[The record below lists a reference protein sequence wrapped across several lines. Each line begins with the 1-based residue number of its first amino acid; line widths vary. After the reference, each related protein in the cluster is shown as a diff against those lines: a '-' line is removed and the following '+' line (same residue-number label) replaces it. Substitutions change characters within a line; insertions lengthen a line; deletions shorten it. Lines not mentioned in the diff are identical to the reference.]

1 MMFHRGRS
9 LSLRRTFLLTSD
21 IIIIAVSL
29 VMAALWRLGPQEGA
43 EYIETYL
50 GSFIGSCAVFLV
62 VFYASGM
69 YERAALVRKAHS
81 YRLPLV
87 AVLISLA
94 LIVLIFYAKA
104 QLNLG
109 RGILMLA
116 GVFIFLFTWGTR
128 HLYGMAVGHG
138 LLSKNALIIGEGKE
152 AEISLRLIAGTSD
165 AGFKVLG
172 VVSSKKIQ
180 PGSFIQNVPVVGTTE
195 KLRELVDAFDV
206 ETLIVAT
213 SLSREPAI
221 LRLLRPLR
229 CAGVE
234 VIDYVFLYEMLAQEI
249 PIDHIN
255 DEWLMNAAMNSSV
268 IHIRKVKR
276 IMDFLVAA
284 FGLILAAPICLVTA
298 LVIRIDSPGTV
309 FYRQKRSGI
318 DGHPY
323 MVLKFRTMRQDAEA
337 ASGAVW
343 STSGDARI
351 TRVGKFLRKWRIDE
365 IPQLINVLKGE
376 MSLVGPRPERPEF
389 VDTLAAAIPFYR
401 ERLLVPPGVTG
412 WAQVKY
418 PYASNIEG
426 ARRKLQYD
434 LYYIKHMGFFLDCL
448 ILLRTVKTVVVGL
461 KHNDENAVDPS
472 QQENAEEFPVPA
484 PAKSSGSK
492 SA

>member
-1 MMFHRGRS
+1 MLFQQGKS
-9 LSLRRTFLLTSD
+9 ISLRRTFLLTSD
-21 IIIIAVSL
+21 IVVIVVSL
-29 VMAALWRLGPQEGA
+29 FMAAVWRLGPQGGL

-50 GSFIGSCAVFLV
+50 GSFVGSCMIFLV

-69 YERAALVRKAHS
+69 YERAALVRKSHS
-81 YRLPLV
+81 YRLPLI

-116 GVFIFLFTWGTR
+116 GVLIFLSTWGTR

-138 LLSKNALIIGEGKE
+138 LLSKNALIIGEGRE
-152 AEISLRLIAGTSD
+152 AEISLKLISSTSD
-165 AGFKVLG
+165 SGFKVLG
-172 VVSSKKIQ
+172 IVSSKKL
-180 PGSFIQNVPVVGTTE
+180 PAGSFIQNVPVVGNTE
-195 KLRELVDAFDV
+195 KLRELADAFDI
-206 ETLIVAT
+206 ETLIVAA

-249 PIDHIN
+249 PLDHIN

-276 IMDFLVAA
+276 IMDFVVAGI
-284 FGLILAAPICLVTA
+284 GLILAAPICLITA
-298 LVIRIDSPGTV
+298 MIIKMDSSGSIY
-309 FYRQKRSGI
+309 YRQKRSGI

-337 ASGAVW
+337 TSGAVW
-343 STSGDARI
+343 STSGDQRI

-389 VDTLAAAIPFYR
+389 VDTLAGAIPFYR

-426 ARRKLQYD
+426 ARRKLQFD

-448 ILLRTVKTVVVGL
+448 ILLRTIKTVIVGL
-461 KHNDENAVDPS
+461 KHNDTSA
-472 QQENAEEFPVPA
+472 AEKSSEQPDEFPIESVKHTGNKTA
-484 PAKSSGSK
+484 
-492 SA
+492 

>member
-1 MMFHRGRS
+1 MMFHQGRS
-9 LSLRRTFLLTSD
+9 ISLRRTFLLTSD
-21 IIIIAVSL
+21 IVVIVTSL
-29 VMAALWRLGPQEGA
+29 FIAALWRLGPQGGID
-43 EYIETYL
+43 YIETYI
-50 GSFIGSCAVFLV
+50 GSFIGSCTIFLV

-81 YRLPLV
+81 YRLPLI

-109 RGILMLA
+109 RGILMIA
-116 GVFIFLFTWGTR
+116 GVFIFLSTWGTR

-138 LLSKNALIIGEGKE
+138 LLSKNALIIGEGRE
-152 AEISLRLIAGTSD
+152 AEIALKLISSTTDS
-165 AGFKVLG
+165 GFKILG
-172 VVSSKKIQ
+172 IVSSKKIQ
-180 PGSFIQNVPVVGTTE
+180 PGTFIHNVPVVGTTE
-195 KLRELVDAFDV
+195 KLRELAEAFDV

-249 PIDHIN
+249 PLDHIN
-255 DEWLMNAAMNSSV
+255 DEWLMNAAMNGSV

-276 IMDFLVAA
+276 IMDFVVAA
-284 FGLILAAPICLVTA
+284 IGLILAAPIWMVA
-298 LVIRIDSPGTV
+298 AAVIKLDSPGTI

-318 DGHPY
+318 DGNPY

-343 STSGDARI
+343 STSGDQRI
-351 TRVGKFLRKWRIDE
+351 TRIGKFLRKWRVDE
-365 IPQLINVLKGE
+365 IPQLVNVLKGE

-389 VDTLAAAIPFYR
+389 VDTLSGAIPFYR

-426 ARRKLQYD
+426 ARRKLQFD

-448 ILLRTVKTVVVGL
+448 ILLRTIKTVVVGL
-461 KHNDENAVDPS
+461 KHNDENAVDPVV
-472 QQENAEEFPVPA
+472 ETPDEFPIESIPH
-484 PAKSSGSK
+484 SGSK